1 MAMISNQEQ
10 HGPARKPV
18 AVVTGA
24 SSGIGRATAIRLAA
38 AGYDVAIVGYR
49 NLAGLQSTAAG
60 VLDQGVGCR
69 CVCWDMGGDRPSC
82 ELVGLLFAWRGRV
95 DAWIHLA
102 GADVLTGGAADWSF
116 ERKLEW
122 LYRVDLRGCMLL
134 ARRVAE
140 RMYQQPDGDRLP
152 CILTTGW
159 DQAENGMEGD
169 SGQYFSAIKAAV
181 AAFSKSLAK
190 SYAPRVRVN
199 CLCPG
204 WIQTAWG
211 QTAAS
216 PAWQRRAQQES
227 SLGRWGRPEDVA
239 DTALWLVS
247 PAAEFINGQ
256 SIAINGGWR
265 PPAVAGTTS

>member
-1 MAMISNQEQ
+1 MTSKQEQ
-10 HGPARKPV
+10 RKSAKKPV

-24 SSGIGRATAIRLAA
+24 SSGIGQATAVRLAA
-38 AGYDVAIVGYR
+38 DGYDVAIVGHR
-49 NLAGLQSTAAG
+49 NLAGLQITAGG
-60 VLDQGVGCR
+60 VLDQGVACR
-69 CVCWDMGGDRPSC
+69 CVCWDMGRDGPSG
-82 ELVGLLFAWRGRV
+82 ELVDSLFAWRGRV

-116 ERKLEW
+116 DRKLEQ
-122 LYRVDLRGCMLL
+122 LYRVDLRGCMLV
-134 ARRVAE
+134 ARQVAA
-140 RMYQQPDGDRLP
+140 RMYRQPHLDRLP

-159 DQAENGMEGD
+159 DQAESGMEGD
-169 SGQYFSAIKAAV
+169 SGQYFSAVKAAV

-190 SYAPRVRVN
+190 SYSPRVRVN
-199 CLCPG
+199 CICPG

-216 PAWQRRAQQES
+216 SHWQRRARQES

-239 DTALWLVS
+239 ETAVWLVS

-265 PPAVAGTTS
+265 PPPVAEATQ